1 MTVDDGSTGHGTQ
14 KPVECMRRPIEANS
28 DEGDFVY
35 EPFSGSGSTIIAGE
49 QSARRVLAMELSPAY
64 VDVAV
69 RRWQAFTGQAAVLE
83 STGETF
89 AAMAGYRAPQEDD
102 DVASWA

>member
-1 MTVDDGSTGHGTQ
+1 M
-14 KPVECMRRPIEANS
+14 
-28 DEGDFVY
+28 
-35 EPFSGSGSTIIAGE
+35 FSVTDAQRVPASVSFLAY
-49 QSARRVLAMELSPAY
+49 SRVLAKELSPAY

-89 AAMAGYRAPQEDD
+89 AAMAGYRAPAVEGDD
-102 DVASWA
+102 DASWA